1 MNLHNLG
8 NLLTDAVRENG
19 YAFVHTDGLTD
30 RQFLSLGKRFGEL
43 WDPGYRILSIAYV
56 PSRAR
61 RSNALGKHA
70 LPAHCEA
77 AYELEPPRY
86 VLLYCDGASRNGGE
100 FFLVSM
106 KEIIAQLR
114 EADRTAL
121 CTARYATR
129 SPTTGAITDRL
140 LLARVRGVGD
150 VLTIVPIPP
159 AGTKVSYAVPMGRD
173 RAARRLLRRVGDVA
187 ADPSLR
193 IVHRW
198 RRGDVAVIDN
208 ARFLHGREGFEGR
221 TRHLWHLRI
230 GRFRA
235 HPPRRG

>member
-1 MNLHNLG
+1 MNLRNLG
-8 NLLTDAVRENG
+8 NLLGDAVRENG

-30 RQFLSLGKRFGEL
+30 RQFVSLGKRFGDL
-43 WDPGYRILSIAYV
+43 WDPGYRILSIAHV
-56 PSRAR
+56 PSRAE

-70 LPAHCEA
+70 LPAHCEC

-86 VLLYCDGASRNGGE
+86 VFLYCDGASRNGGE
-100 FFLVSM
+100 FYLVSM
-106 KEIIAQLR
+106 NEIVRRLR
-114 EADRTAL
+114 EADRAAL
-121 CTARYATR
+121 RTTRYATR
-129 SPTTGAITDRL
+129 SPTTGVTTERL
-140 LLARVRGVGD
+140 LLPKVRGVGD
-150 VLTIVPIPP
+150 VLALLPIPP
-159 AGTKVSYAVPMGRD
+159 ARTNVPYALPVGAD
-173 RAARRLLRRVGDVA
+173 RAAKRLLRRVADVA

-208 ARFLHGREGFEGR
+208 ARFLHGREGFEGT

-235 HPPRRG
+235 HSPSRG